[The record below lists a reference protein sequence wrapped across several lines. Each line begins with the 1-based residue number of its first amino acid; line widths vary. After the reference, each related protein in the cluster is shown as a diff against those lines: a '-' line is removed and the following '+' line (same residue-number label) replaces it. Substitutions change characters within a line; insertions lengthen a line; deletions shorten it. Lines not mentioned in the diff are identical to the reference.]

1 MSENDD
7 DRIMEDAVR
16 IMGDTVGTPK
26 GFTPNCCV
34 LSWRLRLGYAELY
47 ATLAPNNINA
57 VIARARSTEPA
68 CATVDELIE
77 RCREISKPLMGSNL
91 GKGDFESVIQA
102 LMTKLPFDDPAV
114 DAHAQ
119 QILLTAVSQ
128 FYPEFVLGL
137 GDEATALLPSG
148 GGDAMAFA
156 ERMLPDITSLIMR
169 PMARGQELP
178 ERLREGTFM
187 TAIATLQGKLL
198 AEPSLAPFTL
208 RAEARAL
215 ARRALWWQYSA
226 PNDLTERQVI
236 SAARDA
242 IQARIQREQL
252 NRHAFTYTCVL
263 EQPADTTS
271 LRDAYAPY
279 VADDVPWES
288 IEPHLVPSVG
298 SQQDAL
304 RREDLLVHNVHA
316 ATAVKLCARLRTVAR
331 SLEPAKRLCWFMST
345 VQYSH
350 NAIEDVRLG
359 EGESGD
365 FATFESWAQELES
378 CLTAARGALEICA
391 AASHLGAKGFIR
403 RGTGT
408 WPWRM
413 LLQLFSAEDVD
424 AIFGGADAMHAL
436 MRDPLFGHS
445 AGAWLGD
452 PGERPISDEA
462 NRRRAEPDA
471 GIRLMEWACGL
482 RALFSVPVYAAF
494 AESHDFVKRIL
505 GLEGVQSASEH
516 VDDSYIAT
524 RPWDEVLA
532 MTAYDGGGKGLSFVG
547 AEVGACSRV
556 ANGRVSSCVHL
567 TYATTDNR
575 YLKGR
580 VIAPVIAAND
590 TCCVCLE
597 EKRLEACLKPC
608 RHNVCGSCA
617 KKLGKCPL
625 CRERVVE
632 IETQDEHNADDVI
645 EKIRDNDYL
654 KGMMNQLQ
662 NGMTALSAVA
672 RLPRCARQAPA
683 TAPIWATGAPDGL
696 ADATHC
702 AVTMN
707 LEGGRKVTYWG
718 SCDDVEAM
726 DRAGPSRT
734 PFSVVAVTDVDG
746 SGRRECSAMG
756 CPNRQGGDGLRP
768 FSRCGR
774 CRISLYCSQE
784 CQRRDWKHQHRE
796 QCPRFCALP
805 RGPAAAATAAGGS

>member
-1 MSENDD
+1 MD
-7 DRIMEDAVR
+7 DAVR
-16 IMGDTVGTPK
+16 IMGDTVGTE

-47 ATLAPNNINA
+47 ATLAPNMINA
-57 VIARARSTEPA
+57 VITRARSIEPA

-77 RCREISKPLMGSNL
+77 RCREISKPLL
-91 GKGDFESVIQA
+91 GKGDFECVIQA
-102 LMTKLPFDDPAV
+102 LMAKLPFDDPDV

-119 QILLTAVSQ
+119 EVLMTAITQ

-137 GDEATALLPSG
+137 GDEVTTLLPSG
-148 GGDAMAFA
+148 GGDAAAFA
-156 ERMLPDITSLIMR
+156 DRMIPDITNLIMR
-169 PMARGQELP
+169 PMARGIELP
-178 ERLREGTFM
+178 ERLRGGTFM
-187 TAIATLQGKLL
+187 TAVATLQGKLL
-198 AEPSLAPFTL
+198 AEASLAPFTL

-226 PNDLTERQVI
+226 PDDLAEKSAI
-236 SAARDA
+236 SAARDE

-252 NRHAFTYTCVL
+252 NRHAFTYTVIL
-263 EQPADTTS
+263 EQPADATS

-279 VADDVPWES
+279 IADDVPWES
-288 IEPHLVPSVG
+288 IEQHLVPVVG
-298 SQQDAL
+298 FPQDAL
-304 RREDLLVHNVHA
+304 RREDLLVHNAHA
-316 ATAVKLCARLRTVAR
+316 DKAVKMSARIRAIAR

-345 VQYSH
+345 VQFSH
-350 NAIEDVRLG
+350 NAIEEVRLG

-365 FATFESWAQELES
+365 FATFDTWAQELEVV
-378 CLTAARGALEICA
+378 LTAARAALEICA

-408 WPWRM
+408 WPWTM
-413 LLQLFSAEDVD
+413 LLQLFSADDVD
-424 AIFGGADAMHAL
+424 DIFGGADAMHAL
-436 MRDPLFGHS
+436 MRDPVFGHS
-445 AGAWLGD
+445 ASSWLGEED
-452 PGERPISDEA
+452 APPLSDEA
-462 NRRRAEPDA
+462 KRRRAHDPA
-471 GIRLMEWACGL
+471 TGIRLMEWACGL

-494 AESHDFVKRIL
+494 AESHDYVKRVL

-567 TYATTDNR
+567 TYATTDDR
-575 YLKGR
+575 HLKGR
-580 VIAPVIAAND
+580 VLAPVIAAND

-608 RHNVCGSCA
+608 CHKVCGSCA

-632 IETQDEHNADDVI
+632 IETQDEHNADDLI

-654 KGMMNQLQ
+654 KGMMNRLQ
-662 NGMTALSAVA
+662 IGLTALRAVA
-672 RLPRCARQAPA
+672 RLPRCARQAPP
-683 TAPIWATGAPDGL
+683 TAPLWATGAPDGL
-696 ADATHC
+696 AAATHC

-718 SCDDVEAM
+718 ACDDVEAM

-756 CPNRQGGDGLRP
+756 CPRRQGGDGLRS

-774 CRISLYCSQE
+774 CRISTYCSQE
-784 CQRRDWKHQHRE
+784 CQRRDWKHQHRD

-805 RGPAAAATAAGGS
+805 RGPAAAAATAGGAA